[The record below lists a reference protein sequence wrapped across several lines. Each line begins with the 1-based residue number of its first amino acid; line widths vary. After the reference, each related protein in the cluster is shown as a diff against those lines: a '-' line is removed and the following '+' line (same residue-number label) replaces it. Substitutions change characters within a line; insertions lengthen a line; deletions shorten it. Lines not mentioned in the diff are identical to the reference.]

1 MSSAE
6 MKGGLIVALDV
17 DEKAS
22 AERLLELLSPSVG
35 IFKVGSLL
43 FTACGPTIIE
53 MIHRKGLKVFL
64 DLKLHDIPSTVARVS
79 RLITRYGIHMFNL
92 HTLGGLEMMREARL
106 SADEEAKSSKIYPPI
121 ILGVTLLTSMNEGVL
136 RTDLGSKRGLEEE
149 VLHLAGLAR
158 EAGLNGV
165 VASPKEARVIRQA
178 LGRDFIIV
186 TPGIRPA
193 GWPGEDQKRVATPR
207 EAIDSGA
214 DYIVVG
220 RPIIRAE
227 DPMQAAQKI
236 IEEIQG

>member
-1 MSSAE
+1 MSSVE

-17 DEKAS
+17 DELAD
-22 AERLLELLSPSVG
+22 AQRLLELLPPSVG

-43 FTACGPTIIE
+43 FDTCGPTIID

-79 RLITRYGIHMFNL
+79 RLITRYGVYMFNL
-92 HTLGGLEMMREARL
+92 HTLGGLEMMRRARH
-106 SADEEAKSSKIYPPI
+106 SADEEARSSKETPPI
-121 ILGVTLLTSMNEGVL
+121 ILGVTLLTSIDEGTL
-136 RTDLGSKRGLEEE
+136 RTDLGSERGLEEE

-178 LGRDFIIV
+178 LGKDFIIV

-193 GWPGEDQKRVATPR
+193 GWPGEDQRRVATPK

-220 RPIIRAE
+220 RPIIEAE
-227 DPMQAAQKI
+227 DPVRAAQKI
-236 IEEIQG
+236 IEEMQG